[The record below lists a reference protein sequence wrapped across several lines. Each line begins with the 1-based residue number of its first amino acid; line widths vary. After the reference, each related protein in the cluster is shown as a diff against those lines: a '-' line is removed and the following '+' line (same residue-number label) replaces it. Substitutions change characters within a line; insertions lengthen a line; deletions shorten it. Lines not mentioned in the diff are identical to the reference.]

1 MHARTHF
8 DFPPTLHVACRPDVC
23 GSSRESKRL
32 VRSRAS
38 HPRLPSAEFDQV
50 SFLLPRECP
59 HALSSSPSAHPI
71 LPAPSTFATDTRLVA
86 LIACIPLSDRNSQL
100 TRTRAEDC
108 ARCLLILKDTR
119 LPSLSFGQQKPK
131 ANTTNPSAHKSSII
145 GQLLAL
151 RTATEP
157 QTHHHQP
164 ETDLITVRAPSCGTL
179 YPHHDFLSTD
189 FFFAEKGKR
198 NAALTTPHV
207 TTELT

>member
-1 MHARTHF
+1 MSAGCVRQQPRVKETSPVRCRQVNWRAGGVVLSKQAR
-8 DFPPTLHVACRPDVC
+8 R
-23 GSSRESKRL
+23 GSL
-32 VRSRAS
+32 VTPCVRSGVWSRSRAS

-119 LPSLSFGQQKPK
+119 LPSLSVRFLSFGPNSFTPP
-131 ANTTNPSAHKSSII
+131 AFSFSSPSTS
-145 GQLLAL
+145 LTCLAL
-151 RTATEP
+151 TA
-157 QTHHHQP
+157 
-164 ETDLITVRAPSCGTL
+164 A
-179 YPHHDFLSTD
+179 
-189 FFFAEKGKR
+189 
-198 NAALTTPHV
+198 
-207 TTELT
+207 